1 MKIKAKTNFC
11 GALTMAKGEI
21 RECSDNAVLTDL
33 LKVGYVEE
41 VKEDPAEKKPKAST
55 KRGVKADESK

>member
-11 GALTMAKGEI
+11 GALTMAKGET
-21 RECSDNAVLTDL
+21 RECSDETVLTDL
-33 LKVGYVEE
+33 LRAGYVEE
-41 VKEDPAEKKPKAST
+41 VKEDPAEKKPRASP